1 MKWLIVLTIFLNSA
15 FAADSVLI
23 PIFLEASD
31 VYVQQKEGLIT
42 SQVLR
47 PDLKAVIEVLDK
59 NNIHPG
65 SLRKYVQEFAFN
77 RNWVLPADGH
87 DDLIE
92 SFPHSNTVMDVPEV
106 SIHATK
112 VKVIKGSDRMFKDD
126 IYGYFFVTDGVIPV
140 GRVTSIYKGLST
152 GQSFFFNHED
162 RVLFPQ
168 GIPAKR
174 PDAHLIVDFGL
185 IESDG
190 DDIKEMQ
197 KLTSIIIDIA
207 IAVYSTHN
215 PQAGQVIANLRKE
228 VKALAD
234 LLLGLNNDD
243 RLVADSFAFTTAE
256 ITELLSERSYL
267 ELTKNYKDEKGKWE
281 YEISFRM
288 LRR

>member
-1 MKWLIVLTIFLNSA
+1 M
-15 FAADSVLI
+15 
-23 PIFLEASD
+23 
-31 VYVQQKEGLIT
+31 
-42 SQVLR
+42 
-47 PDLKAVIEVLDK
+47 
-59 NNIHPG
+59 
-65 SLRKYVQEFAFN
+65 
-77 RNWVLPADGH
+77 
-87 DDLIE
+87 
-92 SFPHSNTVMDVPEV
+92 
-106 SIHATK
+106 
-112 VKVIKGSDRMFKDD
+112 
-126 IYGYFFVTDGVIPV
+126 IPV